1 MIQYIEAH
9 ETNLDLR
16 RSETGPSATAGC
28 LAEMSASPPP
38 PFVEPYP
45 GFSAENKGPLIV
57 IVTATLTAL
66 ALLFV
71 VARVYS
77 RLLSAGKLAVDDYI
91 VILSIVC

>member
-1 MIQYIEAH
+1 
-9 ETNLDLR
+9 
-16 RSETGPSATAGC
+16 
-28 LAEMSASPPP
+28 MSASPPP
-38 PFVEPYP
+38 PLFVEPYP
-45 GFSAENKGPLIV
+45 GFSDENKGPLIV

-77 RLLSAGKLAVDDYI
+77 RLLAVGRLAVDDYI

>member
-1 MIQYIEAH
+1 
-9 ETNLDLR
+9 
-16 RSETGPSATAGC
+16 
-28 LAEMSASPPP
+28 MSASPP

-45 GFSAENKGPLIV
+45 GFSNENKGPLIV
-57 IVTATLTAL
+57 VVTATLTAL

-91 VILSIVC
+91 VMLSIVC